1 MQFSEH
7 IDPSALEA
15 YDDGVLIIGGQA
27 YRQAVI
33 LGGGHVEVCP
43 DMPPAAQMQPEDFQ
57 AAVAG
62 GAEVVLVGTGQRQV
76 FVPPA
81 TVAALSAQ
89 GIGVESMT
97 TAAACRTFS
106 LLHSE
111 GRAVWA
117 WLHP

>member
-7 IDPSALEA
+7 IEPSALEA
-15 YDDGVLIIGGQA
+15 YGDGVLTIGGQDYRQALIIGGG
-27 YRQAVI
+27 R
-33 LGGGHVEVCP
+33 VEVCP
-43 DMPPAAQMQPEDFQ
+43 DMPPATQMQPEDFQ

-62 GAEVVLVGTGQRQV
+62 GADVVLVGTGEKQV

-89 GIGVESMT
+89 GIGVESMS